1 MADVEL
7 IRNGPYDAKCCRAE
21 DKKKLADIKTSQHKE
36 NLNYA
41 KEVLKERWKVGKNGS
56 YDTLTFGQGVGSVC
70 EHNKWSACRYPEVG
84 CAACPDKKEIDEWQK
99 NKELKAKH

>member
-7 IRNGPYDAKCCRAE
+7 VRNGPFDAKACRAE
-21 DKKKLADIKTSQHKE
+21 DKKKLAGLKASQHRDTMHR
-36 NLNYA
+36 A
-41 KEVLKERWKVGKNGS
+41 TEVLKERWKVGKNGT

-70 EHNKWSACRYPEVG
+70 EHNKWSACRYPELG

-99 NKELKAKH
+99 QKAQTSQH